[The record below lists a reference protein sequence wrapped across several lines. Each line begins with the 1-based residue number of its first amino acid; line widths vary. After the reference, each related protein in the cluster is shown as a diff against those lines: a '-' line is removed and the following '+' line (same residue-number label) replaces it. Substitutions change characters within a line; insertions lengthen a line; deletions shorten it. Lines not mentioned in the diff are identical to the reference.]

1 MEPDHIEPE
10 GHSEDFRRLSEGDEN
25 NQRGLHRKWGLS
37 VIFKIDH
44 SGAVGWRMDKGGGEH
59 RWTEARMEAVRLVM
73 KILKLPGE
81 QER

>member
-1 MEPDHIEPE
+1 M
-10 GHSEDFRRLSEGDEN
+10 SEGDEN
-25 NQRGLHRKWGLS
+25 NQRGLHRKWVLS

-44 SGAVGWRMDKGGGEH
+44 SGAVCWRMDKGGGEH

-81 QER
+81 RER